1 MRYFLAGLLAA
12 AWALWFGGLV
22 ALFLF
27 INGLFQSMQ
36 AEYRP
41 IFDVVAP
48 HQFALWER
56 YEMVI
61 GAFALLVAF
70 SHRLLTPSRGGT
82 WLFAVLAIAGA
93 MAGAKPLFIT
103 RKMFAL
109 IQEGQQHSSEFIK
122 LHGLYM
128 ALGSVEAIFLLIAA
142 FALPA
147 VMAAHHRK
155 SSAEVQP

>member
-1 MRYFLAGLLAA
+1 MRYFLSGLLAA

-22 ALFLF
+22 GLFLF

-41 IFDVVAP
+41 IFDIVAP
-48 HQFALWER
+48 HQFAIWER
-56 YEMVI
+56 YEMVV

-70 SHRLLTPSRGGT
+70 SHRLLIPSRGGT
-82 WLFAVLAIAGA
+82 WLFGILAIAGA

-109 IQEGQQHSSEFIK
+109 VHDGLQHSDEFRS

-128 ALGSVEAIFLLIAA
+128 ALGLVEAIFLLIAA
-142 FALPA
+142 FSLPA
-147 VMAAHHRK
+147 VMAAGARR
-155 SSAEVQP
+155 STAEAQP